1 MVYKRSYTMRWFI
14 FATLL
19 FIAILTFYPILFMG
33 FAVFKPTIEYF
44 KSPLAFPKTAYLDNL
59 KAMYYA
65 FDIFRLFGN
74 TLFCVVVAS
83 IINLSLTVPAAYTFA
98 KRNFPFRSQLY
109 IVVIGVSTI
118 PTITFILP
126 NYLFMSKLN
135 LLNTPLS
142 VILIWVAAS
151 IPWTVFL
158 LSSLMRSI
166 PSESIEAVT
175 IDGGNYFSLLLRVIV
190 PLSTPAIA
198 TVSIFNVTNWWNDLL
213 TPLIFLQSDS
223 VKTMT
228 AGLATLIS
236 RFSSDVPLQI
246 TGLFLTSLPP
256 MLIYIFLQKFIQQGL
271 VVGAVK

>member
-1 MVYKRSYTMRWFI
+1 MTYNQSVSLRWLI
-14 FATLL
+14 FAILL

-65 FDIFRLFGN
+65 FNIIRLFGN
-74 TLFCVVVAS
+74 TLFCVLMAG
-83 IINLSLTVPAAYTFA
+83 IINLTLTVPAAFVFA
-98 KRNFPFRSQLY
+98 KRKFPLRSQLY
-109 IVVIGVSTI
+109 IAVIGVSTI

-126 NYLFMSKLN
+126 NYLLMSKLN

-142 VILIWVAAS
+142 VILIWVATS

-158 LSSLMRSI
+158 LSSLMRAI
-166 PSESIEAVT
+166 PSETIEAVT
-175 IDGGNYFSLLLRVIV
+175 IDGGGYFSLLLRVVV

-198 TVSIFNVTNWWNDLL
+198 TVTIFNVTSWWNDLL
-213 TPLIFLQSDS
+213 TPLLFLQSDS

-228 AGLATLIS
+228 AGLATLMS